1 MCGKPWEQL
10 SPTRH
15 PMRCEITLNFC
26 NGGDN
31 VCWPIALR
39 CKADGDFP
47 HRLAAGF
54 SVWPLTVC
62 APGLNIESGTDFGRS
77 PRRAGRKPAAWCPSE
92 PQAKVSGPCPACGLK
107 RARLACSLW
116 FRPKKKPPRFRGGF
130 DVMCKIP
137 RVRRPVWRCASRA
150 RPRRHCQSL
159 RERNRRD
166 PGTCKVRSPANS

>member
-62 APGLNIESGTDFGRS
+62 IPGLDIESCIDFGRDGALEENRLRGIRLNRRLGLRPMPDMR
-77 PRRAGRKPAAWCPSE
+77 PR
-92 PQAKVSGPCPACGLK
+92 LK
-107 RARLACSLW
+107 RAGFARSLW
-116 FRPKKKPPRFRGGF
+116 FLQKKKPPRFRGGF
-130 DVMCKIP
+130 DVSGKISWI
-137 RVRRPVWRCASRA
+137 RRPVWRCASRA

-159 RERNRRD
+159 RERNRQD
-166 PGTCKVRSPANS
+166 PGTCKVR